1 MYKIITMAAKAQANT
16 VSNSY
21 HSFEGVEKFSAYQ
34 PIDIKPLY
42 GRKWV
47 TNGLNNANFKTYK
60 DAYDDSPT
68 NSSIIN
74 AFVNY
79 VYGEGMIDKAGKE
92 YCYINVKSIISQE
105 DILLICQDYKT
116 YGGYAAQVIW
126 NAAIRP
132 TDRKPLKIEYMPI
145 YKLGVNYD
153 GENKVDGYW
162 YSYDWGN
169 RGRYQPKLYPKFSGK
184 DNGNNLEILYV
195 RRPTAEPFFPI
206 PDYLSGLFWAS
217 VEGELANSALHHY
230 KNAIEDI
237 TVINYNN
244 GRLSDAVAKIEAE
257 KVRNNVVGTNNR
269 SRVIVSFNEESD
281 EAVVVDRIS
290 PPELNQQN
298 VFYAE
303 EAERKLIVAH
313 SAPPVLFSGSNS
325 GSGFSSNADEIAV
338 ATKGLYRRHI
348 NPMREIILNGLQSV
362 FDLINNE
369 IVLDF
374 KDFKEETELE
384 NTAEAPVN
392 KETAQ
397 AQAQLKGS
405 VGGVQS
411 LLEVQA
417 SYAQGTTTYE
427 SAIAIL
433 DLIFGFNREQA
444 IRLLGNP
451 QTV

>member
-1 MYKIITMAAKAQANT
+1 MAAKPQVNT
-16 VSNSY
+16 ALNNY
-21 HSFEGVEKFSAYQ
+21 HSFEGVVKFSAYQ

-47 TNGLNNANFKTYK
+47 TNGLNNVNFKTYK

-68 NSSIIN
+68 NASIIN

-79 VYGEGMIDKAGKE
+79 VYGEGLIDTAGYEK
-92 YCYINVKSIISQE
+92 CYTNVKSIISQE

-116 YGGYAAQVIW
+116 YGGYAAQIIW
-126 NAAIRP
+126 NAATRLE
-132 TDRKPLKIEYMPI
+132 DRKPLKIEYMPI

-162 YSYDWGN
+162 YSYDWAN
-169 RGRYQPKLYPKFSGK
+169 RARYQPKLYPKFTGK

-217 VEGELANSALHHY
+217 VEGELANSALHHF
-230 KNAIEDI
+230 KNSIEDLTI
-237 TVINYNN
+237 INYNN
-244 GRLSDAVAKIEAE
+244 GRILNREVAIEEADKI
-257 KVRNNVVGTNNR
+257 RDNVVGTNNR
-269 SRVIVSFNEESD
+269 SRVIVAFNDGVE

-313 SAPPVLFSGSNS
+313 SAPPVLFAGSNS

-348 NPMREIILNGLQSV
+348 NPMREVILNGLQSV

-374 KDFKEETELE
+374 KDFQEEE
-384 NTAEAPVN
+384 NITTAE
-392 KETAQ
+392 
-397 AQAQLKGS
+397 
-405 VGGVQS
+405 
-411 LLEVQA
+411 
-417 SYAQGTTTYE
+417 
-427 SAIAIL
+427 
-433 DLIFGFNREQA
+433 
-444 IRLLGNP
+444 
-451 QTV
+451 

>member
-1 MYKIITMAAKAQANT
+1 MPAKPQVNT

-21 HSFEGVEKFSAYQ
+21 HSFEGVVKFSAYQ

-47 TNGLNNANFKTYK
+47 TNGTNNINFKTYK

-79 VYGEGMIDKAGKE
+79 VYGEGLIDKAGAE
-92 YCYINVKSIISQE
+92 QCYTNIKSIISQE
-105 DILLICQDYKT
+105 DVLLICQDYKK
-116 YGGYAAQVIW
+116 YGGYAAQIIW
-126 NAAIRP
+126 NAAIKA

-169 RGRYQPKLYPKFSGK
+169 RARYQPKLYSKFTGK

-206 PDYLSGLFWAS
+206 PDYLSGLYWAS
-217 VEGELANSALHHY
+217 VEGELANSALHHF
-230 KNAIEDI
+230 KNSIEDLTI
-237 TVINYNN
+237 INYNN
-244 GRLSDAVAKIEAE
+244 GRITDKEVAKAEAD
-257 KVRNNVVGTNNR
+257 KVRGNVVGTNNR
-269 SRVIVSFNEESD
+269 SRVIVAFNDGIE

-313 SAPPVLFSGSNS
+313 SAPPVLFAGSNS

-369 IVLDF
+369 MVLDF
-374 KDFKEETELE
+374 KDFKEEETIT
-384 NTAEAPVN
+384 TAE
-392 KETAQ
+392 
-397 AQAQLKGS
+397 
-405 VGGVQS
+405 
-411 LLEVQA
+411 
-417 SYAQGTTTYE
+417 
-427 SAIAIL
+427 
-433 DLIFGFNREQA
+433 
-444 IRLLGNP
+444 
-451 QTV
+451 